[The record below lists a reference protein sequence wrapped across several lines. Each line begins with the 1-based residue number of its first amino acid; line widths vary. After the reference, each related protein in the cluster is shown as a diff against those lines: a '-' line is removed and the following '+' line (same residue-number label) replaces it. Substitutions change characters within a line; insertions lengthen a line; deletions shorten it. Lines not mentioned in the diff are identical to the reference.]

1 MGQVSL
7 ILNNTQNVKRNV
19 KRGGFCFISV
29 TVVCIIH
36 LTKSLHQNINPCAK
50 IIL

>member
-7 ILNNTQNVKRNV
+7 ILNNTQNVKRNM

-29 TVVCIIH
+29 TVVIH